1 MVAINNTVS
10 MTFGGVSK
18 EFPVIKDPIP
28 HIKVKSKKELHGWW
42 DSKESN
48 GARECTSERLLINPY
63 NGCSHDCF
71 FCYAHA
77 FWGYFKLYREQK
89 IITVFEDFDRIIAHQ
104 LDNLLV
110 ASCGYLSPV
119 TDPFQPINNKYHLS
133 EKIMGVFV
141 ERNLPI
147 DVVTKN
153 IISNKAIKF
162 LSEQE
167 HSFAQVSIL
176 TLDESIRQKLVLGGG
191 ATTDELFKNLERLLD
206 HGIFSVCRIDPII
219 PYLTD
224 NQIQLKEL
232 ISRLKDIGVNHL
244 IFSCMDIPFSLSQD
258 IYSNFEKIDPK
269 IAHNIKK
276 SYTERIKNSFH
287 ANIEY
292 RKTLFS
298 KLKKISTEFDIS
310 MALCMEF
317 EKNENSYSGL
327 NRKYMTSINCEGI
340 DVPIYMRYTLNDK
353 FMPASCK
360 GNCLTCTAELVCD
373 IGDLKNAQSWKLKD
387 YRRWS
392 KEKHH

>member
-1 MVAINNTVS
+1 M
-10 MTFGGVSK
+10 
-18 EFPVIKDPIP
+18 E
-28 HIKVKSKKELHGWW
+28 
-42 DSKESN
+42 
-48 GARECTSERLLINPY
+48 
-63 NGCSHDCF
+63 
-71 FCYAHA
+71 
-77 FWGYFKLYREQK
+77 
-89 IITVFEDFDRIIAHQ
+89 VFI
-104 LDNLLV
+104 
-110 ASCGYLSPV
+110 
-119 TDPFQPINNKYHLS
+119 
-133 EKIMGVFV
+133 
-141 ERNLPI
+141 ERNVPI

-153 IISNKAIKF
+153 FIPTKAIKL

-224 NQIQLKEL
+224 DLVQLKEL
-232 ISRLKDIGVNHL
+232 ISILKDIGVNHL

-276 SYTERIKNSFH
+276 LYTERIKNSFH

-292 RKTLFS
+292 RKALFS
-298 KLKKISTEFDIS
+298 NLKKISTEFDIS

-317 EKNENSYSGL
+317 EKNANSYSGL

-340 DVPIYMRYTLNDK
+340 DIPIYMRKTLNDK